1 MKLDSGITKS
11 PWVDSV
17 ELPKTSTL
25 ETNLNVDVCI
35 VGGGISGLST
45 AYSLTRAAV
54 RVAVIDDGPFCG
66 GETGRTT
73 AHLSNEIDDSYQEIE
88 SLHGKDGAGL
98 AAESHSKAINW
109 IERVVHEERI
119 DCDFARLNGYLFNPA
134 DGDASYIDRESEA
147 ARRAGLHPERLLRAP
162 LPFPTGAC
170 LRFPEQG
177 KFHILKYL
185 GGLINAIQRHGGSLF
200 SYTKALEI
208 SDGAPT
214 RVRTESGHTIEA
226 RATVVATNSP
236 INNLF
241 TPHTKQMAYR
251 TYVIGARIPSGSVE
265 AGLFWD
271 TLDPYHYIRT
281 HSLNGLDFLIVGGED
296 HKTGQDDDPKKHF
309 DALESWTRARF
320 EDVEGVEYRWSGQVM
335 EPDDYLAFI
344 GRNPGEKNIY
354 IATGDSGMG
363 MTHGTIAGILL
374 TDLILGRENQWAK
387 LYDPSRK
394 TIKALSKWTSENL
407 NVAAQYGDWIFKADV
422 SSTDEIRPGT
432 GAIARESGAP
442 VACYRQEDGH
452 LLRHSAV
459 CTHLACIV
467 SWNASEQTWDCPCHG
482 SRFAVDGHVL
492 NGPAIAPLKRIEPD
506 EEKAA

>member
-1 MKLDSGITKS
+1 MKLDSGFTKS

-17 ELPKTSTL
+17 ELPRTQALTTDLK
-25 ETNLNVDVCI
+25 VDVCI
-35 VGGGISGLST
+35 VGAGISGLST
-45 AYSLTRAAV
+45 AYSLTRTGMS
-54 RVAVIDDGPFCG
+54 VAVIDDGPLCG

-88 SLHGKDGAGL
+88 SLHGRHGARL
-98 AAESHSKAINW
+98 AAESHTHAINW
-109 IERVVHEERI
+109 IEHAVQDENI
-119 DCDFARLNGYLFNPA
+119 DCDFSRLAGYLFNLP
-134 DGDASYIDRESEA
+134 DGDPSYIDREFEA
-147 ARRAGLHPERLLRAP
+147 ARRAGLYPERLLQAP

-177 KFHILKYL
+177 QFHILKYL
-185 GGLINAIQRHGGSLF
+185 GGIIAAIKRDGGSLF

-208 SDGAPT
+208 SDGEPT
-214 RVRTESGHTIEA
+214 RVRTERGNVIEA
-226 RATVVATNSP
+226 RAVVVATNSP
-236 INNLF
+236 INNRF
-241 TPHTKQMAYR
+241 TTHTKQMAYR
-251 TYVIGARIPSGSVE
+251 TYVIGVRIPSGSVQ

-271 TLDPYHYIRT
+271 TLNPYHYIRT
-281 HSLNGLDFLIVGGED
+281 HSLNGIDILIVGGED
-296 HKTGQDDDPKKHF
+296 HKTGQDDDPENHF
-309 DALESWTRARF
+309 EALESWTRARF
-320 EDVEGVEYRWSGQVM
+320 KDVEEVEYRWSGQVM
-335 EPDDYLAFI
+335 EPDDCLAFI
-344 GRNPGEKNIY
+344 GRNPGDKNIY

-394 TIKALSKWTSENL
+394 TLRALGEWTSENL

-422 SSTDEIRPGT
+422 TSADELRPGT
-432 GAIARESGAP
+432 GAVVRESGAP
-442 VACYRQEDGH
+442 VALYRNHDGEF
-452 LLRHSAV
+452 LRHSAV

-492 NGPAIAPLKRIEPD
+492 NGPAIAPL
-506 EEKAA
+506 